1 MANTSLPIRG
11 SLTGASDGLKVDDD
25 VVTKD
30 FALGHDIEVVA
41 VSVVVFGADRGAPDF
56 VSIVGAEV
64 GDHDDDAFTGDTS
77 FAAAV
82 AGGGAGGG

>member
-1 MANTSLPIRG
+1 MADTSLPIRS

-30 FALGHDIEVVA
+30 FAFGHDIEMVA
-41 VSVVVFGADRGAPDF
+41 VSVVVFGTDGRAPDF
-56 VSIVGAEV
+56 VSVVGAEV
-64 GDHDDDAFTGDTS
+64 GDHDDDALAGDTS
-77 FAAAV
+77 FTAAV